1 MRKYGLSLALA
12 GALIATAMVLPNRAD
27 AMTFS
32 TLSGVP
38 DAGATV
44 DIARPDQVRWCG
56 PRGCWARYRYYHYYR
71 PWPYYYQGWDWPRCL
86 QSALLH
92 C

>member
-1 MRKYGLSLALA
+1 MRKYALSLALA

-56 PRGCWARYRYYHYYR
+56 PRGCWARYRY
-71 PWPYYYQGWDWPRCL
+71 
-86 QSALLH
+86 
-92 C
+92 